1 MNSPPMIGAR
11 EQAEFRTNR
20 RKIRLPDI
28 DPTIAQAQAPAP
40 ASLASALK
48 IAGFSVGALAFLIVV
63 AIGWPQLSKF
73 QRGQQIEIG
82 SAKLPLG

>member
-1 MNSPPMIGAR
+1 MNSPPMVDAC
-11 EQAEFRTNR
+11 EQVEFQTNR

-40 ASLASALK
+40 ASLTSALK
-48 IAGFSVGALAFLIVV
+48 TAGFSVGALAFLIVV
-63 AIGWPQLSKF
+63 TIGWPQLLKF

-82 SAKLPLG
+82 SAKPPLG

>member
-1 MNSPPMIGAR
+1 MDLH
-11 EQAEFRTNR
+11 R

-48 IAGFSVGALAFLIVV
+48 TAGFSVGALAFLIVV

-73 QRGQQIEIG
+73 QRGQQIETG

>member
-1 MNSPPMIGAR
+1 MIGTC
-11 EQAEFRTNR
+11 EQVEFQTNR

-40 ASLASALK
+40 VSLASPLK
-48 IAGFSVGALAFLIVV
+48 TAGFSVGALAFLIVV